1 LDSRTSDAVAIALLA
16 KVPIYI
22 RKETLE
28 SLMVFRKNQT
38 KNMDNVQESAPM
50 STQSPESD
58 NLEAF
63 VDSNL
68 KDMTLN
74 DLQDLLE
81 GAIASEEFE
90 LANKIHE
97 EIQKRKGE

>member
-1 LDSRTSDAVAIALLA
+1 
-16 KVPIYI
+16 
-22 RKETLE
+22 
-28 SLMVFRKNQT
+28 
-38 KNMDNVQESAPM
+38 M
-50 STQSPESD
+50 S
-58 NLEAF
+58 
-63 VDSNL
+63 
-68 KDMTLN
+68 LN